1 MASTFKD
8 LITNTNYFLIEK
20 RDMYRLGELAKQYD
34 AKDWEVTDDKRIYEI
49 TFNEAL
55 AGLESKLS
63 AAYSEKGEE
72 GEGEGEEG
80 NKPLPT
86 KYTAFIEGT
95 ESNFTTDNS
104 AIKINDYAF
113 YNFSQLGGENR
124 PLTFNAASAMGSH
137 AFEKCVNLETIYGNK
152 MANIGSFAFVGCEHL
167 TSVEFLPKEDQQSS
181 IKQGTIGE
189 QAFANCSSLKQFNS
203 PNFNKINSSAF
214 LNCSNLKELYAINA
228 DADDTALVGCTAL
241 TSLSLGYKQ
250 KGTTQNGKTTY
261 KGLNTVAGL
270 RFTAAPNLQTINLP
284 NILSLSGNATSTANT
299 IAFLNMK
306 NLQQATFSNLTSIG
320 QNAFRGCT
328 GLTTIKGIDN
338 VTTLGS
344 YTFANCSALTTC
356 GNTENQVEF
365 LKVTTIPSSAFISCS
380 AMTTA
385 SFPIAETIYKE
396 AFKGCTNLTTLYAP
410 KAKLNTNDAINTCAN
425 LTDVTLGITTLAKNI
440 FSAAQA
446 SLKTLSLPEATT
458 INGDFKQD
466 NVVYSA
472 LTTLNVPKVSNIG
485 NYAFSGCYNL
495 NNLNLPQQTLVK
507 NNNKYSNTTT
517 IGQYAFQ
524 QCTNLSNVYIAAQNV
539 TIGSYCFKECG
550 GHIKKEDEDIYIGLT
565 TVTIPGSPLK
575 GTYESTNASSI
586 WTTNK
591 ITLHQG
597 AFLGCS
603 QLSSVSIGSSISTET
618 LVIGANAF
626 QGCEK
631 ISQDNL
637 RLAAA
642 SSITI
647 SAYAFDAITD
657 NDENVLLKNPQLT
670 EINNTIFSCNNLIN
684 FGVNAFAN
692 CSTLTNIN
700 LTSNAI
706 TYVQALA
713 FAGCNMES
721 ITISGTTCLL
731 PSQVN
736 KENNKTAFEQI
747 KNLKTINLKN
757 VAGMTANANSIG
769 SIIGSTTAIPTNAFL
784 NASAITLN
792 ITGSTAYPAT
802 GAFTNASF
810 KTIDINYLTPSTTKL
825 YPFQNTTALTTLNLG
840 LPNTITIASLI
851 YNAGSTI
858 STEKNGYKGF
868 DLTITGRKWVD
879 ASIGEDGVK
888 KPAYYKDTPM
898 TINVNDAFAGTRAK
912 TMTFPNLTT
921 IGDSKTNRNQVFSN
935 NTAMTTFNAPKLQ
948 SIYGAS
954 TFKDCTALTTIELP
968 ELTSIPQNTFANCTA
983 LKSLNLPKVSSIYA
997 SSQITTKYAIFES
1010 CTNLNTLTLGSEDAI
1025 IPTIGKQLYSLT
1037 ALQNATLYVSTI
1049 TDTFSGFTKLK
1060 TLELPK
1066 VTTISGSAFYSTKFD
1081 GSTSYTLKLSTLNSI
1096 VVGYKNSNITTTPF
1110 GDCHNFNLELNKL
1123 PNVGYFP
1130 TNTTTFSSITITG
1143 DHLKNIFKD
1152 SDFLN
1157 TATTNKCYILLPQEE
1172 YDKIQITDPWMTNL
1186 NLSPYEKK

>member
-20 RDMYRLGELAKQYD
+20 RDMYRLGELAKQYNV
-34 AKDWEVTDDKRIYEI
+34 KDWEITNDKRIYEI

-63 AAYSEKGEE
+63 TAS
-72 GEGEGEEG
+72 G
-80 NKPLPT
+80 NNSST
-86 KYTAFIEGT
+86 STEYTAFIEGT
-95 ESNFTTDNS
+95 ESNFTTDGS

-137 AFEKCVNLETIYGNK
+137 AFEKCINLEAIYGNK

-167 TSVEFLPKEDQQSS
+167 TNVEFLPKEDQQSS
-181 IKQGTIGE
+181 IERGAIEE

-250 KGTTQNGKTTY
+250 KGTSQNNQTTY

-270 RFTAAPNLQTINLP
+270 RFTEAPNLQTINLP
-284 NILSLSGNATSTANT
+284 NILSLSGHATSTSKT
-299 IAFLNMK
+299 IAFLSMK

-344 YTFANCSALTTC
+344 YTFASCTALTTC

-385 SFPIAETIYKE
+385 SFPIAETINTK
-396 AFKGCTNLTTLYAP
+396 AFNGCTNLSTLYAP
-410 KAKLNTNDAINTCAN
+410 KAILKANDAINTCAN
-425 LTDVTLGITTLAKNI
+425 LTDVTLGIETLTKDI

-446 SLKTLSLPEATT
+446 SLKTLSLPKATT
-458 INGDFKQD
+458 INGNFQQAD
-466 NVVYSA
+466 VVYSA
-472 LTTLNVPKVSNIG
+472 LTTLSISKVSNIG
-485 NYAFSGCYNL
+485 DYAFSGCYNL

-507 NNNKYSNTTT
+507 SNNKYSNTTT

-524 QCTNLSNVYIAAQNV
+524 QCIGLSSISIAAQNV
-539 TIGSYCFKECG
+539 TIGSHCFKECG

-565 TVTIPGSPLK
+565 TATIPGSPLED
-575 GTYESTNASSI
+575 TYKDTNASSI
-586 WTTNK
+586 WTTNR
-591 ITLHQG
+591 ITLNQG

-603 QLSSVSIGSSISTET
+603 QLSSVSIGSPASTAT

-647 SAYAFDAITD
+647 SAYAFDAVTD

-670 EINNTIFSCNNLIN
+670 EINNTIFNCSNLIN
-684 FGVNAFAN
+684 FGVSAFAG
-692 CSTLTNIN
+692 CSTLTNID
-700 LTSNAI
+700 LTDNAI

-713 FAGCNMES
+713 FAGCDMET

-731 PSQVN
+731 PSKVN
-736 KENNKTAFEQI
+736 NENNKTAFEQI

-769 SIIGSTTAIPTNAFL
+769 SIDKSATAIPTNAFL
-784 NASAITLN
+784 NATAITLN
-792 ITGSTAYPAT
+792 ITGSTAKPSAK
-802 GAFTNASF
+802 AFANTSLQ
-810 KTIDINYLTPSTTKL
+810 TIDINYLDSWANNT
-825 YPFQNTTALTTLNLG
+825 YPFEGTTALTTLKLG
-840 LPNTITIASLI
+840 LPAEIGTNNLLLK
-851 YNAGSTI
+851 AGSDI
-858 STEKNGYKGF
+858 STEENGYKGF
-868 DLTITGRKWVD
+868 DLTITGRKWVT
-879 ASIGEDGVK
+879 ASIGEDGVE
-888 KPAYYKDTPM
+888 KPAHYEDTPM
-898 TINVNDAFAGTRAK
+898 TINVNNAFAGTRAK
-912 TMTFPNLTT
+912 TMTFPNLTA
-921 IGDSKTNRNQVFSN
+921 IGKSNAACNQVFSN

-983 LKSLNLPKVSSIYA
+983 LNTLNLPKVSSIYENNQA
-997 SSQITTKYAIFES
+997 TNTYAIFEG
-1010 CTNLNTLTLGSEDAI
+1010 CTNLNTLTLGGEDAI
-1025 IPTIGKQLYSLT
+1025 IPTIGRQLYSLT

-1049 TDTFSGFTKLK
+1049 TDTFSDFTTLK

-1066 VTTISGSAFYSTKFD
+1066 VTTISGSAFYGTKFV
-1081 GSTSYTLKLSTLNSI
+1081 GSTPYTLELSTLSSI
-1096 VVGYKNSNITTTPF
+1096 VVGYKNNSITTTPF
-1110 GDCHNFNLELNKL
+1110 GNCHNFNLKLNKL
-1123 PNVGYFP
+1123 PDIGYFP
-1130 TNTTTFSSITITG
+1130 NATTFNSITITG

-1172 YDKIQITDPWMTNL
+1172 YDKIQITDPWITNL
-1186 NLSPYEKK
+1186 NLLPC

>member
-34 AKDWEVTDDKRIYEI
+34 AKDWEVADNERIYEI

-63 AAYSEKGEE
+63 AAYSEKE
-72 GEGEGEEG
+72 EEG

-86 KYTAFIEGT
+86 KYTTFVEGT

-113 YNFSQLGGENR
+113 YNFPQLGGENR

-137 AFEKCVNLETIYGNK
+137 AFEKCINLETIYGNK

-167 TSVEFLPKEDQQSS
+167 TKVEFLPTEDQQSS

-228 DADDTALVGCTAL
+228 DADNTALVGCIAL
-241 TSLSLGYKQ
+241 TSLSLGYNQ
-250 KGTTQNGKTTY
+250 KGTVQNGKTTY
-261 KGLNTVAGL
+261 QGLNTVAGL
-270 RFTAAPNLQTINLP
+270 RFTAASNLQTINLP
-284 NILSLSGNATSTANT
+284 NILSLSGHTTSTSGT
-299 IAFLNMK
+299 IAFLNMT
-306 NLQQATFSNLTSIG
+306 NLQQATFAKLTSIG

-344 YTFANCSALTTC
+344 YTFADCTALTTC
-356 GNTENQVEF
+356 GNTEGRVEF
-365 LKVTTIPSSAFISCS
+365 LKVTTIPSSAFINCA

-385 SFPIAETIYKE
+385 SFPIAETINTK
-396 AFKGCTNLTTLYAP
+396 AFNGCKNLTTLYAS
-410 KAKLNTNDAINTCAN
+410 KAILKANDAINTCAN
-425 LTDVTLGITTLAKNI
+425 LTDVTLGIGTLAKDI

-446 SLKTLSLPEATT
+446 SLKTLSLPKATT
-458 INGDFKQD
+458 INGNFQQA
-466 NVVYSA
+466 NVIYSA
-472 LTTLNVPKVSNIG
+472 LTTLSISKVSNIG
-485 NYAFSGCYNL
+485 DYAFSGCYNL
-495 NNLNLPQQTLVK
+495 TSLNLPQQTLVK
-507 NNNKYSNTTT
+507 TNNKYSNTTT

-524 QCTNLSNVYIAAQNV
+524 QCTNLSSVSIAAQNV
-539 TIGSYCFKECG
+539 TIGQQCFKECG
-550 GHIKKEDEDIYIGLT
+550 GHVKKGDEDIYIGLT

-575 GTYESTNASSI
+575 DTYKGTSAGSI
-586 WTTNK
+586 WSTNK
-591 ITLHQG
+591 IALNQG

-603 QLSSVSIGSSISTET
+603 QLSFVSIGSSASTAT

-626 QGCEK
+626 QGCEN
-631 ISQDNL
+631 ITQDNL

-670 EINNTIFSCNNLIN
+670 GINNTIFSCSNLIN
-684 FGVNAFAN
+684 FGVSAFAG
-692 CSTLTNIN
+692 CSTLAGIN

-713 FAGCNMES
+713 FAGCDMKT

-731 PSQVN
+731 PSKVN
-736 KENNKTAFEQI
+736 NTNNKTAFEQI
-747 KNLKTINLKN
+747 KNLETINLKN

-769 SIIGSTTAIPTNAFL
+769 FIKGSATAIPANAFL
-784 NASAITLN
+784 NASATTLN
-792 ITGSTAYPAT
+792 ITGSTSYPAT
-802 GAFTNASF
+802 GAFKNSSF
-810 KTIDINYLTPSTTKL
+810 KTIDINYLTPSTTAL
-825 YPFQNTTALTTLNLG
+825 YPFQGTTALTTLNLG
-840 LPNTITIASLI
+840 LPNTIKIASLI
-851 YNAGSTI
+851 YDAGSTI
-858 STEKNGYKGF
+858 STEENGYKGF
-868 DLTITGRKWVD
+868 DLTITGREWVA
-879 ASIGEDGVK
+879 ASIGENGVETT
-888 KPAYYKDTPM
+888 PAYYKDTPM
-898 TINVNDAFAGTRAK
+898 AINVNGAFAGTRAK

-921 IGDSKTNRNQVFSN
+921 IGNSKTNYNQVFSN
-935 NTAMTTFNAPKLQ
+935 NTAMTTFNAAKLQ

-954 TFKDCTALTTIELP
+954 TFKNCTALTTINLP
-968 ELTSIPQNTFANCTA
+968 ALTSIPQNTFANCTA
-983 LKSLNLPKVSSIYA
+983 LNTLNLPKVSSIYA
-997 SSQITTKYAIFES
+997 SSQTTTKYAIFEG
-1010 CTNLNTLTLGSEDAI
+1010 CTNLKTLTLGGKDAI
-1025 IPTIGKQLYSLT
+1025 IPTIGKQLYSLNG

-1049 TDTFSGFTKLK
+1049 TDTFSGFTALEALK
-1060 TLELPK
+1060 LPK
-1066 VTTISGSAFYSTKFD
+1066 VTTISGSAFYDISFVST
-1081 GSTSYTLKLSTLNSI
+1081 TPYTLELSTLSSI
-1096 VVGYKNSNITTTPF
+1096 VVGYKNSNITTAPF
-1110 GDCHNFNLELNKL
+1110 GNCHNFNLKLNKL

-1130 TNTTTFSSITITG
+1130 NATTFSSITMTG
-1143 DHLKNIFKD
+1143 NHLKSIFKD

-1157 TATTNKCYILLPQEE
+1157 TAATNNKRYILLPQDE

-1186 NLSPYEKK
+1186 NLSSY